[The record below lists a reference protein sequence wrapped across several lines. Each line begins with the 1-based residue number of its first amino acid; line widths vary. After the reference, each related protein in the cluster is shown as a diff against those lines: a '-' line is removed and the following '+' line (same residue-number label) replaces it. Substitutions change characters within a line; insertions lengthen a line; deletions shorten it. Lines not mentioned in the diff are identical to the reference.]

1 MELSLFSKKIAET
14 PYATFHEKSEL
25 LRSLI
30 RMKRLYIDLT
40 RFYSSEAR
48 NKTAGRSN
56 TKVYNWI
63 AWLLWQMRDPKH
75 RSGFVKVKALTLPPA
90 ANRTRILVRWTREA
104 RENPGHGRNPS
115 QDLQSMHLRLQA
127 RGRIPK
133 VAVILKYCFPCGES
147 PRAVK
152 TGHWKGCHGPE
163 RRLKQC
169 VGSKARDRKRRS
181 DAQPE

>member
-1 MELSLFSKKIAET
+1 MQKPTVNGVVPVFRENSGNSLCNVSQRKRA
-14 PYATFHEKSEL
+14 

-30 RMKRLYIDLT
+30 RRKRLQLYLKLHT
-40 RFYSSEAR
+40 MAFVAHARPEAPKR
-48 NKTAGRSN
+48 LRQGESFDPAPRGKSDTHACSLNKGIGCKS
-56 TKVYNWI
+56 
-63 AWLLWQMRDPKH
+63 
-75 RSGFVKVKALTLPPA
+75 
-90 ANRTRILVRWTREA
+90 RTRKESIA
-104 RENPGHGRNPS
+104 G
-115 QDLQSMHLRLQA
+115 LQSVHLRLQA